1 VIIDK
6 SQKRVISDGWGRG
19 RNSKSQDGEE
29 MMEPPRAMQ
38 GRPMSGDED
47 MGCGGMDVLMR

>member
-1 VIIDK
+1 MIIDK

-19 RNSKSQDGEE
+19 RNSKSQDDEE